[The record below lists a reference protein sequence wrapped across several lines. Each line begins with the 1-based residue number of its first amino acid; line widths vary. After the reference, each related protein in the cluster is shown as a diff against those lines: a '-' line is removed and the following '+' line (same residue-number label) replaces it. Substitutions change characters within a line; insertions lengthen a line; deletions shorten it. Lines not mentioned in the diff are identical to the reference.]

1 MREMLDRYIM
11 VYLKPDRGS
20 CGVGV
25 MKVEKLAGP
34 KADATYSYHTARR
47 IRQFQRLEDLEAA
60 LENRIGEKHYLI
72 QKGIRLLKY
81 QKRNVDIRVMVQ
93 KNLEG
98 QWETTGILGR
108 MGLRAPRSPIY
119 PAEAIF
125 WK

>member
-72 QKGIRLLKY
+72 QKRHPPAKIP
-81 QKRNVDIRVMVQ
+81 
-93 KNLEG
+93 
-98 QWETTGILGR
+98 ETECGYSGD
-108 MGLRAPRSPIY
+108 G
-119 PAEAIF
+119 AEES
-125 WK
+125 